1 MTQEILINA
10 HSYEKRIAIIEDGK
24 MVELYSE
31 SAEHQ
36 EVSGN
41 IYKGIIK
48 SVLPGM
54 GAAFVDIGLKR
65 TAFLHFSELDA
76 DFFPQKYRTLIYQN
90 DSSQID
96 KIFTPGQEVVVQVKK
111 PPLNKKGAS
120 LTTKLSIPG
129 KFLVFMPYKSKVAIS
144 RKIRS
149 GKLKHKLSEMM
160 KRIKDE
166 GVGVIVRTD
175 AQNSTEE
182 DFIMEYKT
190 LQTVWKSMKKGIEHA
205 KGPLCLFNQNE
216 LIFMLTRDLF
226 NSKVERLIVDDR
238 NYRKKIIEQL
248 KSIAPELINRV
259 ELYEENTP
267 LFDTYRIENDIKRI
281 ANSRISLPSGGNLRI
296 ERTEALVSI
305 DVNTGSFTGQNNYDE
320 TILRTNLEAAFEVA
334 RQVRLRDLSG
344 IMIVD
349 FIDMTA
355 QSSRDQVLKEVRKY
369 MRRDRAKN
377 KVYPFS
383 PLGLVEISRKRRR
396 PEILIQL
403 SEVCPHCNGTGRLLA
418 KDSVAVKLYRWLQ
431 RSEFFIEKEKLIVRV
446 HKNVFHFLEA
456 NEEFLGDYMKRIEI
470 LEDPEL
476 EPYEFKILL
485 EKNGKDITEEYKS

>member
-396 PEILIQL
+396 PEVLIQL